1 MSPELIAGQLKQATQ
16 ARSRARNERFGPA
29 IAIDEPVSIVSP
41 IVFASPHSGR
51 IYPESF
57 VDMCAADRMD
67 LRRVEDAYVDRILSE
82 VSSTGAPVIRGLI
95 GRAFID
101 LNRAESEMDRTMF
114 RDAPSHWTGQ
124 RSSRVAAGLGC
135 IPRVAHRG
143 VAIYRQKL
151 GVDEARARINHVYKP
166 YHQALEALLR
176 RAQAMFG
183 QCWLVD
189 CHSMPAEGSRPG
201 SDPDIILGDR
211 FGAACDRQFTDF
223 VEGLF
228 QKRGY
233 STGRN
238 SPYAGGYAT
247 MKHGRPARGRHAL
260 QIEIRRSLYMDE
272 YEVEPHDGLVR
283 LRQHLSEIAEELC
296 RFTRASAGL
305 AAHAAPAQTGA
316 EAKKKAAP

>member
-29 IAIDEPVSIVSP
+29 IAIEEPVSIVSP
-41 IVFASPHSGR
+41 VVFASPHSGR
-51 IYPESF
+51 IYPDSF
-57 VDMCAADRMD
+57 IASCAADRMD
-67 LRRVEDAYVDRILSE
+67 LRRVEDAYVDRLLSE
-82 VSSTGAPVIRGLI
+82 VSSSGAPVIRGLI

-101 LNRAESEMDRTMF
+101 LNRAESEMDRAMF
-114 RDAPSHWTGQ
+114 RDAPAHWTGQ

-151 GVDEARARINHVYKP
+151 GVDEARARIEHVYKP

-183 QCWLVD
+183 QSWLVD
-189 CHSMPAEGSRPG
+189 CHSMPAEAVRPG
-201 SDPDIILGDR
+201 GEPDIILGDR
-211 FGAACDRQFTDF
+211 FGAACDRAFTDF

-228 QKRGY
+228 QQRGY

-247 MKHGRPARGRHAL
+247 MRHGRPGRGRHAL

-272 YEVEPHDGLVR
+272 HEVEPHDGLVR
-283 LRQHLSEIAEELC
+283 LRQHMSEIAEELC
-296 RFTRASAGL
+296 QFTRASAGI
-305 AAHAAPAQTGA
+305 AARAITVLPD